1 MSQTPASQTPA
12 SQTPTS
18 QTPTTPTPMPT
29 AKLTPAM
36 AQYMHFKG
44 QHRDAILFFR
54 MGDFYEMFYDDA
66 REVSRLLGLT
76 LTSRSHGKSVGDVP
90 LAGVPHHAAE
100 TYVARL
106 VQMGRKVAIC
116 EQVEDPK
123 KSKGIVKRDVVQV
136 ISPGTALSDAM
147 LDRQRNN
154 FTVGVLAEGG
164 SVGLAVVDLSTGDF
178 SLDEVLAEEL
188 FDELA
193 RLGPAEI
200 LLGEGV
206 EEGWVDDLSK
216 HLPGVAVSRLPDW
229 QFEYRHAYETLTEQL
244 QVRSLKGFDCDD
256 LNLGVRAGGAAI
268 DYLRDNQRGGVHHIN
283 RVQRRRRG
291 DCLLL
296 DAGAQ
301 RHLELVANL
310 QDGSRQSTL
319 LEILDQ
325 TRTPM
330 GARLMR
336 QWLIAPLIDATA
348 IGARLDAVEALVGGR
363 QVRAKLRRRLEDVGD
378 LERLMA
384 RICCQRA
391 NARDLV
397 GLARSLKQVPAVT
410 DLIGDL
416 AGELLE
422 NLVQRELPPCADL
435 VELVDGAL
443 VDDPPAALTE
453 GGLFQSGYNE
463 ELDQLRSV
471 SAGGRDWIAGIQTRE
486 RERTGINSLKIGFN
500 HVFGYYI
507 EVSKANQD
515 RVPEDYVRK
524 QTLVNAERF
533 ITPEL
538 KEYEAQVLGAQE
550 SIEALEN
557 RLFLELRDQTAAW
570 APQVQQ
576 CARTLAQLDVL
587 ASLAEVAESEGYT
600 RPAVDESRV
609 IDIDG
614 GRHPVV
620 ERQVGEGRFVPN
632 DVHLDTETAQ
642 ILLITGPNMAGKS
655 TIIRQ
660 VGLVTIMAQMGGFV
674 PARRACIGIVDRIF
688 TRVGASDNLAR
699 GESTF
704 MVEMTEAAAI
714 LNSAGERSLILMDEL
729 GRGTSTFDGLS
740 IAWALVEHL
749 HQHRQPRTLFAT
761 HYHELTRLEHTLV
774 RVRNHNVGVREE
786 DGGVVFLHRLEAGP
800 CDRSYGINVAQMAG
814 MPESVVTRAQELLA
828 SLEKG
833 ESGGT
838 ATDNNCDALTAPQ
851 PNGQE
856 PPQQEPPQ
864 LDLFGSRDD
873 GRGRRLVEEL
883 TDLDLSLT
891 TPMEALLRLHQ
902 WQQELT
908 ESRSPNAAAGTNDAA
923 APTTGDDTDG

>member
-1 MSQTPASQTPA
+1 MPA
-12 SQTPTS
+12 
-18 QTPTTPTPMPT
+18 

-36 AQYMHFKG
+36 EQYMRFKG

-76 LTSRSHGKSVGDVP
+76 LTSRNHGTSVGEVP

-100 TYVARL
+100 SYIAKL

-136 ISPGTALSDAM
+136 ISPGTALSDTM
-147 LDRQRNN
+147 LDSQRNN
-154 FTVGVLAEGG
+154 FTVGLLAEGG

-178 SLDEVLAEEL
+178 SLDEVLGEGLA
-188 FDELA
+188 DELA

-206 EEGWVDDLSK
+206 DEGWIRDLRK
-216 HLPGVAVSRLPDW
+216 ALPSVAVSRLPDW
-229 QFEYRHAYETLTEQL
+229 QFEYRHAYETITEQL
-244 QVRSLKGFDCDD
+244 RVRSLKGFDCDD
-256 LNLGVRAGGAAI
+256 LGLGVRAGGATI

-296 DAGAQ
+296 DAGVQ

-310 QDGSRQSTL
+310 QDGSRQGTL
-319 LEILDQ
+319 LEVLDR

-336 QWLIAPLIDATA
+336 LWMTSPLLDAAA
-348 IGARLDAVEALVGGR
+348 IRARLDAVEALFEDR
-363 QVRAKLRRRLEDVGD
+363 QARSKLRRRLEDIGD

-397 GLARSLKQVPAVT
+397 GLARSLTQVPPIAELIAQ
-410 DLIGDL
+410 LIGDQS
-416 AGELLE
+416 GELLAS
-422 NLVQRELPPCADL
+422 LVQRELPANADL
-435 VELVDGAL
+435 VELIGGAL
-443 VDDPPAALTE
+443 VDDPPAAVTE
-453 GGLFQSGYNE
+453 GGLFRSGYNE
-463 ELDQLRSV
+463 ELDQVREV
-471 SAGGRDWIAGIQTRE
+471 SAGGRDWIARMQTRE

-507 EVSKANQD
+507 EVSRANQD
-515 RVPEDYVRK
+515 RVPEDYLRK

-550 SIEALEN
+550 RIEALEN
-557 RLFLELRDQTAAW
+557 RLFLELRDRAAAW

-587 ASLAEVAESEGYT
+587 ASLSEVAESEGYS
-600 RPAVDESRV
+600 RPEIDEGRV
-609 IDIDG
+609 IRIEG

-632 DVHLDTETAQ
+632 DVHLDTESAQ

-674 PARRACIGIVDRIF
+674 PARRARIGAVDRIF
-688 TRVGASDNLAR
+688 TRVGASDNLAG

-704 MVEMTEAAAI
+704 MVEMTEAATI
-714 LNSAGERSLILMDEL
+714 LNSVSERSLILMDEL

-749 HQHRQPRTLFAT
+749 HEYRHPRTLFAT
-761 HYHELTRLEHTLV
+761 HYHELTRLEQTLA
-774 RVRNHNVGVREE
+774 RVQNHNVAVREE
-786 DGGVVFLHRLEAGP
+786 DGRVVFLHRLEAGP

-814 MPESVVTRAQELLA
+814 MPESVVARAGELLA

-833 ESGGT
+833 ESGGSAADT
-838 ATDNNCDALTAPQ
+838 NDPHDTRPPPS
-851 PNGQE
+851 PNGQQ
-856 PPQQEPPQ
+856 PPQM
-864 LDLFGSRDD
+864 DLFGSRDD
-873 GRGRRLVEEL
+873 RRGQRLLEEL
-883 TDLDLSLT
+883 TDLDLSHT

-902 WQQELT
+902 WKQELT
-908 ESRSPNAAAGTNDAA
+908 ESQSGDAA
-923 APTTGDDTDG
+923 EGTGGEETEADQR